1 MTRAVLDELLDELAE
16 RLAAKVLDR
25 LAAPAEHYGTGRAA
39 TLPPGKSRAW
49 ALRMLKTIP
58 GARKVG
64 RDWVVSIED
73 FDAWA
78 SEQDTRRCAVKTS
91 GTLGPPRGRPTMA
104 SSSLT
109 LTERAD
115 RSLAASG
122 FRRTR

>member
-1 MTRAVLDELLDELAE
+1 VSPALFEELLDELAE
-16 RLAAKVLDR
+16 RVVAKILAR
-25 LAAPAEHYGTGRAA
+25 LAAPAGHYGTGRAA

-49 ALRMLKTIP
+49 ALRTLKTIS

-64 RDWVVSIED
+64 RDWIVSVDD

-78 SEQDTRRCAVKTS
+78 SEQDTKRCAAKS
-91 GTLGPPRGRPTMA
+91 SAPPRRPAGVA
-104 SSSLT
+104 SSPLT

>member
-1 MTRAVLDELLDELAE
+1 MSRAVLEELLDELAE
-16 RLAAKVLDR
+16 RLAVKVLAR
-25 LAAPAEHYGTGRAA
+25 LTAPAGHYGTGRAA

-49 ALRMLKTIP
+49 ALRTLKTIP

-64 RDWVVSIED
+64 RDWVVGVDD

-78 SEQDTRRCAVKTS
+78 SEQDTKRCAEKS
-91 GTLGPPRGRPTMA
+91 AAPPRRRPVVA

-109 LTERAD
+109 MTERAD